1 MASSLR
7 ASMVGGIAAILIAVS
22 AHGGADMSERTGPT
36 HYAGQV
42 LDFDGG
48 APMSGVIVTVM
59 WYREGASMTGQAA
72 TDQFHA
78 AFEMRTGADGRYEV
92 PARPRRPLPH
102 GDQLQTPVALFFLP
116 GYIDWH
122 HRFVGD
128 PRSPDPR
135 TIVQLKRAVDPV
147 VAVKDVTIP
156 QLVPHA
162 ESPLLVG
169 ALNQERAR
177 LGLPALAPSE

>member
-1 MASSLR
+1 MA
-7 ASMVGGIAAILIAVS
+7 GGIAVIVITVS
-22 AHGGADMSERTGPT
+22 AHGREDMSQRTGPT

-59 WYREGASMTGQAA
+59 WYREGASMKGQAP

-92 PARPRRPLPH
+92 PSRPTRPLAQ
-102 GDQLQTPVALFFLP
+102 GDLLQTPVALFFLP

-128 PRSPDPR
+128 PRSPEPR
-135 TIVQLKRAVDPV
+135 TIVQLKRAEDPMD
-147 VAVKDVTIP
+147 ALKDVTIP
-156 QLVPHA
+156 QLVPYA
-162 ESPLLVG
+162 EIPLLVG
-169 ALNQERAR
+169 ALNRERAR